1 MSLKEKL
8 QNDLTDAMR
17 SRDELRSSTIRMVLT
32 AIKNEEVSGKEARE
46 LSDGEIITVLS
57 REAKKRRE
65 AAEAFEQA
73 GANDRATTE
82 KAEGGVIAEYLPK
95 QLSESEIKDLI
106 AAAIKESG
114 AATPAQM
121 GLVMKALQ
129 PKIAGKADGG
139 TVSALV
145 KAALTGG
152 AQ

>member
-8 QNDLTDAMR
+8 QNDLTEAMR

-46 LSDGEIITVLS
+46 LSDSEIITVLS